1 MKSNFLKNFLLC
13 IFLCSIFTLQ
23 GQNPISYPLEF
34 IQQPYDIVHYDA
46 LIDLRNGL
54 ERKISGWC
62 EIKSIWK
69 ENAINK
75 NFYFHLRDLKVD
87 SVFFNSSPVNF
98 TFHKDDTLDY
108 SYYIVNNLF
117 GLENDTFRVKI
128 FYSGTMTDEG
138 GNLPFGGVFL
148 IDSILFS
155 IGVGMNNQYVS
166 TTQHWLPCYD
176 HPSDKA
182 TYSLKFITPK
192 EFTIATNGKTSL
204 FGYTSDS
211 LPIWESSS
219 NFPIATYL
227 LTFAMGKFK
236 TMELDEWKMPQN
248 IEAIIYFVPKDE
260 TAVQFAFKNFSKYF
274 FTMQNFFGK
283 YPFDKIGY
291 VVVPF
296 FYGAMEHQS
305 MITFPLNEVYRLYY
319 YKDTNNIM
327 AFHEFSHQWFG
338 NSVSPLDFR
347 DVWFNEAF
355 ATYSEAFYLER
366 ILGENAYL
374 NNLIEKK
381 NNYLDDGISYEG
393 IIPMYGYTRKPPVSN
408 YPATIY
414 WKGAVVVGML
424 RYYLGDENF
433 FGILR
438 SYLDLF
444 AYQSR
449 STFDFINYCIYYTGE
464 NLNWFFDQWVF
475 GKGYPILD
483 ISVKQYPKG
492 ESYCSAE
499 IHIKQTQPSDFG
511 TYIKVPIEFNF
522 IIDNNKFF
530 DTVIVL
536 DQTEQIFW
544 LDSIPKF
551 SNFKVNQ
558 GKKVVSLFTSNNFL
572 TVEDNQDEEDVKIFA
587 NLNEIIIFFPESLN
601 YENLKIFDIFGNEV
615 HFNEV
620 SKSNRII
627 SLNVQNFSSGVYYLT
642 FIYKGKAINKVLTI
656 VR

>member
-1 MKSNFLKNFLLC
+1 MKSYIFKDFLLC
-13 IFLCSIFTLQ
+13 IFLCSLFTLQ

-62 EIKSIWK
+62 EIKSVWK
-69 ENAINK
+69 ENAIDK

-87 SVFFNSSPVNF
+87 SVFFNISPVNF
-98 TFHKDDTLDY
+98 TFRKDDTLDY
-108 SYYIVNNLF
+108 SYYVVNNLS

-138 GNLPFGGVFL
+138 GNRPFGGVFL
-148 IDSILFS
+148 TDSILFS

-182 TYSLKFITPK
+182 TYTLKFITPK
-192 EFTIATNGKTSL
+192 DFTIASNGKTRL

-211 LPIWESSS
+211 LPIWESTS

-236 TMELDEWKMPQN
+236 TMKLDEWNLPQN
-248 IEAIIYFVPKDE
+248 IEAIVYYLPKDE
-260 TAVQFAFKNFSKYF
+260 SAVKFSFQNFSKYF
-274 FTMQNFFGK
+274 FTLQNFFGK
-283 YPFDKIGY
+283 YPFDKVGY
-291 VVVPF
+291 VIVPF
-296 FYGAMEHQS
+296 FFGAMEHQS
-305 MITFPLNEVYRLYY
+305 MITFPRNEVYRLYY

-327 AFHEFSHQWFG
+327 ALHEFSHQWFG

-366 ILGENAYL
+366 IFGENAYL

-424 RYYLGDENF
+424 RYYLGDETF
-433 FGILR
+433 FELLR

-444 AYQSR
+444 AFQSR
-449 STFDFINYCIYYTGE
+449 STFDFINYCINFTGE

-475 GKGYPILD
+475 GKGYPMLEIK
-483 ISVKQYPKG
+483 VKQYPLNDK
-492 ESYCSAE
+492 YCSAE
-499 IHIKQTQPSDFG
+499 IHIKQTQPSDYG
-511 TYIKVPIEFNF
+511 TYFKLPVEFNF
-522 IIDNNKFF
+522 TIDTDETF

-536 DQTEQIFW
+536 DKTEQIFW
-544 LDSIPKF
+544 LDTIPKF
-551 SNFKVNQ
+551 SSFKVNQ
-558 GKKVVSLFTSNNFL
+558 GKKVVSLFTSNNYLSVEKNEFEENVQVL
-572 TVEDNQDEEDVKIFA
+572 TA
-587 NLNEIIIFFPESLN
+587 PNEIIIFFSNSTFN
-601 YENLKIFDIFGNEV
+601 YNIKIFDALGKEV
-615 HFNEV
+615 YFDVTSH
-620 SKSNRII
+620 SNRFI
-627 SLNVQNFSSGVYYLT
+627 SLNAQNISSGVYYLT
-642 FIYKGKAINKVLTI
+642 FFHNGKVINKVFTI
-656 VR
+656 AR